1 MIAPSADLSATQSS
15 GHADDADAYKKN
27 DRETTTQPNS
37 QTFHSGILR
46 YHGNGMNFLNSIS
59 DINLSVSLEMIKN
72 FFFKN

>member
-1 MIAPSADLSATQSS
+1 MKRLQEKRSRN
-15 GHADDADAYKKN
+15 DDSTK
-27 DRETTTQPNS
+27 PNS

-46 YHGNGMNFLNSIS
+46 YHGNGMSFLNEIS